1 MTETQQVDIDYDD
14 LMASLFVLI
23 THYSVVECGDTLLKI
38 VKRIVQLSKHPD
50 IDVFPNQRMAIAK
63 MHNIWKAKLFNHETQ
78 SMNLSYDMQTRL
90 H

>member
-1 MTETQQVDIDYDD
+1 MTKTQQVDIDYDD

-23 THYSVVECGDTLLKI
+23 THYSVAECGDTLPKI
-38 VKRIVQLSKHPD
+38 VKRLAQLSTHPD

-63 MHNIWKAKLFNHETQ
+63 MHNIWKAKLFNHEMQ
-78 SMNLSYDMQTRL
+78 AINLSYKMQTRL